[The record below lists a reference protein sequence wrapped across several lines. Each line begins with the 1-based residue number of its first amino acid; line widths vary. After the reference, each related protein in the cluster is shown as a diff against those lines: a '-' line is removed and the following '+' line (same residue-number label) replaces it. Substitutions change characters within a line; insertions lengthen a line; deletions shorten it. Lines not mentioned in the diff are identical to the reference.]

1 MPTYVVLAK
10 LTQQGVSKI
19 RDLPQIARENMAMA
33 ERRGMKVH
41 GWYLTQGRYDI
52 VVVTE
57 APDDQ
62 TAAAQ
67 ALAVASR
74 GGVSTETLRAYTLD
88 EAEQIVQK
96 IG

>member
-1 MPTYVVLAK
+1 MPTYVILAK
-10 LTQQGVSKI
+10 LTDQGVKNI
-19 RDLPQIARENMAMA
+19 RDLPQRARENMAMA

-41 GWYLTQGRYDI
+41 GWYLTQGRYD
-52 VVVTE
+52 VVIVTE

-74 GGVSTETLRAYTLD
+74 GFNTTETLRAFTLD
-88 EAEQIVQK
+88 EAEQIIQK
-96 IG
+96 MG